1 MLVKISFDEDAIKN
15 SGDEGFINKYEEAK
29 KRGFKLESLI
39 FDVDTSKV
47 TIEEIYDMSK
57 DVVLEVLSY

>member
-1 MLVKISFDEDAIKN
+1 MLVKISFDEVDIKN
-15 SGDEGFINKYEEAK
+15 SGDEGLINKYEEAK